1 MNDWDDQVI
10 IIYDVIQWLDNRN
23 KWLMLLIV
31 VSETRQRVL
40 VVVRRQLPRSTK
52 RNKIDFFLF
61 NIRI

>member
-1 MNDWDDQVI
+1 MNDWDGQVI

-40 VVVRRQLPRSTK
+40 VVVRRQLP
-52 RNKIDFFLF
+52 
-61 NIRI
+61 